1 MSPETERFVMELIEI
16 TKKFLGLKKAI
27 TESAQL
33 REGVLRAYSEAA
45 TNPQGKHPFPVGRW
59 FAESI
64 GYPVKILNS
73 LPPLVAETF
82 TGVSN
87 VSIFAEI
94 PEGSTVLDIG
104 CGAGLD
110 AFIASQKTGIR
121 GHVIGIDFSDTMI
134 QKAREATSKVNLNNI
149 EFYCAAAEKLPFS
162 NESVDVILVNGIFN
176 LNPFRDQVFSELV
189 RVIKTGGSVYAAELV
204 LKKPQPAKKVHKL
217 DDWFS

>member
-1 MSPETERFVMELIEI
+1 MELIESA
-16 TKKFLGLKKAI
+16 KKFLWLKKAI
-27 TESAQL
+27 TDSAQL
-33 REGVLRAYSEAA
+33 REGVLQAYSEAA
-45 TNPQGKHPFPVGRW
+45 TDPHGKHPFPVGRW

-64 GYPVKILNS
+64 GYPAGILDS
-73 LPPLVAETF
+73 LPALAAETF

-87 VSIFAEI
+87 VAVFAKI

-110 AFIASQKTGIR
+110 TFIASQKTGVSGR
-121 GHVIGIDFSDTMI
+121 VIGIDFSEPMI
-134 QKAREATSKVNLNNI
+134 QKARGAASKVNLNNI
-149 EFYCAAAEKLPFS
+149 EFFCAAAEKLPIS

-176 LNPFRDQVFSELV
+176 LNPFRDHVFRELA

-204 LKKPQPAKKVHKL
+204 LKKPQRAKKVYKV